1 MKDQGIFFLV
11 IILSVLLTLSL
22 ENVWIMLGENWCWS
36 LLGLKGLRVH
46 HHHFQF
52 LLGITVVPWEIKRAR
67 LEPQTS
73 RSGAQGINHS
83 ARHASTFLFWGH
95 MLLESAGMFARKLL
109 VDYKKQ
115 LVTNKCLLGVYL
127 PVKSWTDKQKKNK
140 FGFPGNNI
148 ICINIWNLCS
158 ELIYC
163 FLTLLSFCNLI
174 GQLCVIPPGCSRHT
188 VSE

>member
-1 MKDQGIFFLV
+1 MICVHISLRISGENLMKDQDIFSLV

-36 LLGLKGLRVH
+36 LLGLKGLKVH

-83 ARHASTFLFWGH
+83 ARHASTFL
-95 MLLESAGMFARKLL
+95 LESAGMFARKLL

-115 LVTNKCLLGVYL
+115 LVTNKFLLGVYL
-127 PVKSWTDKQKKNK
+127 PVKSWTDKQKNTNSV
-140 FGFPGNNI
+140 FLEI
-148 ICINIWNLCS
+148 ILFASIFEICAQS
-158 ELIYC
+158 
-163 FLTLLSFCNLI
+163 
-174 GQLCVIPPGCSRHT
+174 
-188 VSE
+188 

>member
-1 MKDQGIFFLV
+1 MKDQGIFSSV

-36 LLGLKGLRVH
+36 LLGLKGLKVH

-67 LEPQTS
+67 LEPQTF
-73 RSGAQGINHS
+73 RFGAQGINHS
-83 ARHASTFLFWGH
+83 ARHTLRSHVIGKCRNFQK
-95 MLLESAGMFARKLL
+95 EIAGSLQ
-109 VDYKKQ
+109 KKQ
-115 LVTNKCLLGVYL
+115 LVTNKCLLGAYL

-140 FGFPGNNI
+140 FGFLGNNI

-174 GQLCVIPPGCSRHT
+174 GQLCVIDPGCSSHT

>member
-1 MKDQGIFFLV
+1 MNDHGIFSLV

-36 LLGLKGLRVH
+36 LLGLKGLKVH

-73 RSGAQGINHS
+73 RFGAWGINHS
-83 ARHASTFLFWGH
+83 ARHTSTFLFWGH

-109 VDYKKQ
+109 VDHKK
-115 LVTNKCLLGVYL
+115 TACNKQMSPGCVFTCE
-127 PVKSWTDKQKKNK
+127 VFDRQTKKTSSV
-140 FGFPGNNI
+140 FLEI
-148 ICINIWNLCS
+148 ILFSSIFEI
-158 ELIYC
+158 C
-163 FLTLLSFCNLI
+163 FLILLSFCNLI
-174 GQLCVIPPGCSRHT
+174 GQLCVIDPGCSSHT

>member
-1 MKDQGIFFLV
+1 MIYVHISLRISGENLMKDQGIFFLV

-36 LLGLKGLRVH
+36 LLGLKGLKVH

-83 ARHASTFLFWGH
+83 ARHASTFL
-95 MLLESAGMFARKLL
+95 LESAGMFARKLL

-115 LVTNKCLLGVYL
+115 LVTNKFLLGVYL
-127 PVKSWTDKQKKNK
+127 PVKSWTDKQKNTNSV
-140 FGFPGNNI
+140 FLEI
-148 ICINIWNLCS
+148 ILFASIFEICAQS
-158 ELIYC
+158 
-163 FLTLLSFCNLI
+163 
-174 GQLCVIPPGCSRHT
+174 
-188 VSE
+188 